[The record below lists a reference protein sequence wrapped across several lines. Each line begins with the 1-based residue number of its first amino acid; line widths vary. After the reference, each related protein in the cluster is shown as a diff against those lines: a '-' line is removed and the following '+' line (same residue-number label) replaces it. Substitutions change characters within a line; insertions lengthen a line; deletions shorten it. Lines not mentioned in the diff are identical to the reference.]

1 MTHVSFNLKD
11 YILIVGD
18 DRGVVH
24 ALKLSP
30 NLRKLTL
37 LEDVVE
43 RSGGDGGDEGREGKE
58 LDEYTIQRY
67 KMLRLLAS
75 IDKKYASEV

>member
-1 MTHVSFNLKD
+1 M
-11 YILIVGD
+11 GD

-43 RSGGDGGDEGREGKE
+43 SSGGDGGDEGRKGKE

>member
-1 MTHVSFNLKD
+1 M
-11 YILIVGD
+11 GD

-43 RSGGDGGDEGREGKE
+43 SSGGDGGDEGREGKE